1 MSNNSLTVTLET
13 DVLDI
18 TIIYNMYFDLT
29 RINRN
34 CEFGD

>member
-18 TIIYNMYFDLT
+18 TIIYNMCFNLRGDL
-29 RINRN
+29 NK
-34 CEFGD
+34 C